1 MPTILILSARGG
13 SGASLLASN
22 LGVFL
27 SQEASCVL
35 LDLHGGEAVDDL
47 LLDLQAD
54 PRWSEL
60 AGAHDPTRER
70 LGWRAWA
77 THPSGLRLIA
87 GGVDRAAGD
96 EQIGEWVQALSAQ
109 AEWVL
114 VDAPSARAADA
125 LLHCTDLVFL
135 VAMLD
140 PPTLRAAQRWLAP
153 LPQSARR
160 KVALIVNQVTG
171 AHPLQAR
178 GAAHA
183 LQLPLW
189 ATLPADAAPIGR
201 QIHFGEA
208 AVQVRASRYGRA
220 VRQLARRL
228 QASRAQPFKTGERPP
243 ERLATEGSLR

>member
-22 LGVFL
+22 LGVVL
-27 SQEASCVL
+27 SLEASCVL
-35 LDLHGGEAVDDL
+35 VDLHGGEAVDDL
-47 LLDLQAD
+47 LLDLQAG
-54 PRWSEL
+54 PRWSDL
-60 AGAHDPTRER
+60 AGVPDPAGDH
-70 LGWRAWA
+70 LGPRAWA

-87 GGVDRAAGD
+87 GGVDRAVGD
-96 EQIGEWVQALSAQ
+96 EQIGGLVQALSAQ
-109 AEWVL
+109 ADWLL
-114 VDAPSARAADA
+114 VDAPSARAIDG
-125 LLHCTDLVFL
+125 LLHCTDLVLL

-153 LPQSARR
+153 LPPSARR

-171 AHPLQAR
+171 GHPLQAH

-189 ATLPADAAPIGR
+189 ATLPAEAPPIGR
-201 QIHFGEA
+201 QIHLGEA

-220 VRQLARRL
+220 VRQLARQL
-228 QASRAQPFKTGERPP
+228 QASRAQPFKTGDRP
-243 ERLATEGSLR
+243 LARPVTEGSLR